1 MNPSK
6 AKLIDILTRL
16 PARTGT
22 SRDRRACPDE
32 EVLADYLNGLL
43 TTHARADLEGH
54 LADCSLCTD
63 ELVAAYA
70 AGHEMEIEQSPEFL
84 VEKVKGFVPGKKSVF
99 DLVVRLTRDAIE
111 LIRASG
117 PVTWPVFTIPIRGDA
132 SPSAGKV
139 LQISKAMGR
148 FNITVEL
155 EAGKV
160 AMCQFDVRVKDEL
173 GRAVEGVR
181 LTLSSEGREQAS
193 FLTPPNGEIVF
204 ERILPAD
211 YQLAVLDGGGLVGA
225 IELSLTREL

>member
-1 MNPSK
+1 MKFSK
-6 AKLIDILTRL
+6 DKLIDILRL
-16 PARTGT
+16 LPSRIDT
-22 SRDRRACPDE
+22 SRDRRGCPDE
-32 EVLADYLNGLL
+32 ETLADYLGGKLARDVRVGL
-43 TTHARADLEGH
+43 ESH
-54 LADCSLCTD
+54 LADCFPCTD

-70 AGHEMEIEQSPEFL
+70 SGQEVEIDHAPQFL

-99 DLVVRLTRDAIE
+99 DLVVRLTQDAIE

-117 PVTWPVFTIPIRGDA
+117 PVTWPAFPAPVRGNQSA
-132 SPSAGKV
+132 SAGKV
-139 LQISKAMGR
+139 LQLSKAMGR

-155 EAGKV
+155 EAVKEG
-160 AMCQFDVRVKDEL
+160 MCQLDVRVKDES

-193 FLTPPNGEIVF
+193 FLTPPDGDIVF